1 MLDLNQHMDR
11 PPSRWPWVLPLLAI
25 PWAAIALAQT
35 QSAYAPLF
43 GSVVLDFVVLGVL
56 LLLSAFFS
64 ASESAITTLWPW
76 KIRELAQASGPSSA
90 FALVERDVTRF
101 LTTILVGN
109 NLVNISATV
118 LVTEISL
125 RIFGSAG
132 IGYATAAMTVLVL
145 FFGEIT
151 PKNLAVHH
159 AELVAKFVVRPIY
172 VISVLL
178 YPIGKFFSWA
188 AMKVLRLLHLEPAGS
203 TRVTAEELKLMLA
216 GARESGVVPGGGGEV
231 LQNVLSLEDV
241 EAHEIM
247 VPRVEMV
254 AVEAETSLFDFLKLA
269 RQTNYSRI
277 PVYQE
282 TIDEIVGIAY
292 ARDLQEWLDQ
302 PEQLKTLSVSEIARP
317 AFFVPEPMSAWS
329 LIRELRRRRAH
340 MAIVVDEF
348 GGTAGLITLED
359 LIEEILGEIYDETDE
374 EEEDIVKIDHGTFL
388 IQAQA
393 PVDEVAEVLGIEL
406 PEGDYETLSG
416 FIYDA
421 MGAIPEV
428 GEALEFGPYR
438 FVVEEADERR
448 ILKVRAEPAEGSVAE
463 TARSN

>member
-1 MLDLNQHMDR
+1 MLSPKLR
-11 PPSRWPWVLPLLAI
+11 LGIPPYLVLAI
-25 PWAAIALAQT
+25 L
-35 QSAYAPLF
+35 LF
-43 GSVVLDFVVLGVL
+43 
-56 LLLSAFFS
+56 LSAFFS
-64 ASESAITTLWPW
+64 ASETAITTLWPW
-76 KIRELAQASGPSSA
+76 KIRELAQSGDKGNA
-90 FALVERDVTRF
+90 YALVEHDITRF

-109 NLVNISATV
+109 NLVNIFATV

-132 IGYATAAMTVLVL
+132 IGYATAFTTALIL

-159 AELVAKFVVRPIY
+159 ADKVARLAIWPIY
-172 VISVLL
+172 IISILF
-178 YPIGKFFSWA
+178 YPVGKLFSWA
-188 AMKVLRLLHLEPAGS
+188 ALKVLHFLRLEPVGS
-203 TRVTAEELKLMLA
+203 THVTAEELKLMLA
-216 GARESGVVPGGGGEV
+216 GAKEEGAMPGSEGEV

-241 EAHEIM
+241 EVHEIM
-247 VPRVEMV
+247 VPRVEIV
-254 AVEAETSLFDFLKLA
+254 AVESTTSLFDFLKLA
-269 RQTNYSRI
+269 RQTNYSRF
-277 PVYQE
+277 PVYRE
-282 TIDEIVGIAY
+282 TIDEIIGIAY

-302 PEQLKTLSVSEIARP
+302 PQQLKTMTVSEIARP
-317 AFFVPEPMSAWS
+317 AFFVPEPMSAWG

-374 EEEDIVKIDHGTFL
+374 EEEEIVELDQGVFL
-388 IQAQA
+388 IKAQT

-416 FIYDA
+416 FLYDL
-421 MGAIPEV
+421 MGSIPEV
-428 GEALEFGPYR
+428 GETLEFGPYR

-448 ILKVRAEPAEGSVAE
+448 ILKVRAEPVQGSVAE
-463 TARSN
+463 TTKGG